1 MLQQETDVLNPWL
14 ERYPGSRQRL
24 TISDCRVKTLNC
36 SIYKPTEL
44 VASVGRADL
53 FPSLWLLQ
61 NQPGRLAGL
70 SSLSAPAKGQG
81 ELKGSGGGGK
91 LSISSDKKVNLR
103 GKVGCFLPLLM
114 ADPQPG
120 V

>member
-1 MLQQETDVLNPWL
+1 MLQQETDVLNQRL

-61 NQPGRLAGL
+61 NQPGQLAGL

-81 ELKGSGGGGK
+81 ELKGSVEVGSFQY
-91 LSISSDKKVNLR
+91 LQRKK
-103 GKVGCFLPLLM
+103 
-114 ADPQPG
+114 QI
-120 V
+120 